1 MPKFVEKNR
10 MNMPSTHIRQKQEIV
25 EQQKI
30 DWSAISPDESEKLK
44 DELVEVW
51 EASVRSTHH
60 FLTEKDIQ
68 FFKPLVRDKY
78 IPAVEL
84 YTIRNRQNR
93 IAAFMGLS
101 DELIEMLFVHP
112 EEQGKGYG
120 KQLIEFAIYRKHIFK
135 VDVNEQNEK
144 AISFYLNRRFD
155 IVGRDE
161 TDPSGNPFPILHLS
175 LHEITVQASDGS
187 LEIRQ
192 ILHRKKRF
200 LYLLLLA
207 DEQESMIDLYLE
219 RGEMFALYDRNIP
232 RAICVVTDEGDRTIE
247 LKNIATDRQYQ
258 KQGYGKILVRFISE
272 HYAGKYDTL
281 FVGTGE
287 SPLTVPFYEQN
298 GFRYSHRIKN
308 FFTDNYD
315 HPIYEDGKQL
325 VDMVYLRKEL
335 HK

>member
-1 MPKFVEKNR
+1 M
-10 MNMPSTHIRQKQEIV
+10 
-25 EQQKI
+25 QQKI

-44 DELVEVW
+44 DELVEMW

-60 FLTEKDIQ
+60 FLAEKDIR

-78 IPAVEL
+78 IPVVEL
-84 YTIRNRQNR
+84 YTIRNEQNR

-101 DELIEMLFVHP
+101 DELIEMLFVQP
-112 EEQGKGYG
+112 EEQGKWYG
-120 KQLIEFAIYRKHIFK
+120 KQLIEFAIHDRQIFK
-135 VDVNEQNEK
+135 VDVNEQNQK
-144 AISFYLNRRFD
+144 ATSFYLNRGFD
-155 IVGRDE
+155 ITGRDE

-175 LHEITVQASDGS
+175 LNEITLLVSDDS

-192 ILHRKKRF
+192 ILLHKKRF
-200 LYLLLLA
+200 LDLLLLA

-219 RGEMFALYDRNIP
+219 RGEMFALYDRNIL
-232 RAICVVTDEGDRTIE
+232 RAICVVTDEGDRTVE
-247 LKNIATDRQYQ
+247 LKNIATVPQYQ
-258 KQGYGKILVRFISE
+258 KQGYGKRLIRFISR

-281 FVGTGE
+281 LVGTGE

-315 HPIYEDGKQL
+315 HPIFEDGKQL
-325 VDMVYLRKEL
+325 VDMIYLRKKLSE
-335 HK
+335 

>member
-1 MPKFVEKNR
+1 M
-10 MNMPSTHIRQKQEIV
+10 
-25 EQQKI
+25 
-30 DWSAISPDESEKLK
+30 SPDESEKLK

-78 IPAVEL
+78 IPAVES
-84 YTIRNRQNR
+84 YIIRNEQNR

-120 KQLIEFAIYRKHIFK
+120 KRLIEFAIYNKHIFK

-144 AISFYLNRRFD
+144 ATSFYLNRGFD
-155 IVGRDE
+155 ITGRDE
-161 TDPSGNPFPILHLS
+161 TDSSGNPFPILHLS
-175 LHEITVQASDGS
+175 LKEMTLQVSGDS

-192 ILHRKKRF
+192 ILLRKKRF
-200 LYLLLLA
+200 LDLLLLA
-207 DEQESMIDLYLE
+207 DEQESMIDRYLE
-219 RGEMFALYDRNIP
+219 RGEMFALYDRNIL
-232 RAICVVTDEGDRTIE
+232 RAICVVTDEGNKTIE
-247 LKNIATDRQYQ
+247 LKNIATGPQYQ
-258 KQGYGKILVRFISE
+258 KQGYGKRLIRFLSE

-287 SPLTVPFYEQN
+287 SPLTVPFYEHN

-315 HPIYEDGKQL
+315 HPMYEDGKQL
-325 VDMVYLRKEL
+325 VDMIYLRKEL
-335 HK
+335 SR